1 MEEDL
6 RSIVAKVLDVNPEQ
20 VTDDLQRGKIETWDS
35 MNHLLLVSE
44 IESEMGID
52 LTTDE
57 VLRINSF
64 KDIREIVSRKKQKRP
79 VQT

>member
-6 RSIVAKVLDVNPEQ
+6 RSIVAKVLDVSPEQ

-44 IESEMGID
+44 IESEMGVE

-64 KDIREIVSRKKQKRP
+64 KDIREIVSRKKHRQ